1 MIDSPRQRALPD
13 GFNVFAGAPS
23 QAAYRQFLGILPLVC
38 PTDFDRHVVAVV
50 PRVVSAI
57 EKVAEIR
64 VADRDRAQ

>member
-1 MIDSPRQRALPD
+1 MCGTSRRLCERLTGI
-13 GFNVFAGAPS
+13 APVNMT
-23 QAAYRQFLGILPLVC
+23 YEGLKTPIPLVC

-64 VADRDRAQ
+64 IADRDRAQ

>member
-1 MIDSPRQRALPD
+1 MVVASGGLAVKVR
-13 GFNVFAGAPS
+13 
-23 QAAYRQFLGILPLVC
+23 

-64 VADRDRAQ
+64 VADRLSGTRT

>member
-1 MIDSPRQRALPD
+1 MSFYDPTGRPKINVLPARAAM
-13 GFNVFAGAPS
+13 G
-23 QAAYRQFLGILPLVC
+23 GILPLVC